1 MFNNQ
6 SGVNHE
12 RNRIKNLAT
21 CIEKGTNP
29 VEVAGYGRES
39 THKGYLTWLLN
50 TGHWKDDR
58 KAIDLLIDWPSTKC
72 PEDNDSYQ
80 KFAGQWKQ
88 NFPSEFWCGFEYPI
102 GNRRR
107 VDLIL
112 KSGNGNN
119 LGPPIELKTDGH
131 LGTGQLDTLSSFS
144 KFGLVFLLDSSSI
157 RCDSFHEP
165 SDKIECW
172 KWITIND
179 IRTAWESLYDS
190 MPQPGKD
197 WYGSLKNEA
206 LRLNC
211 AFKIE
216 NYDRDMYD
224 SKEFGWWKYGYRNL
238 DHLYFSKLNSVREVL
253 HDDKNNE
260 LTKWSLYDGGH
271 NAVLNLREC
280 KHSWKDIP
288 NLGKSRYYWEFN
300 DDKLALKVEYTG
312 DKSEDAFRGTKSWIS
327 GKKDS
332 LNQTEWSWP
341 DGVTPSRPRARA
353 GTWISVFHWKLTLDS
368 AESVADQVVKII
380 ELVENSKILDN

>member
-1 MFNNQ
+1 MNEEEF
-6 SGVNHE
+6 
-12 RNRIKNLAT
+12 KKLAI
-21 CIEKGTNP
+21 CIDKGTNP

-50 TGHWKDDR
+50 TGHWKDAR

-88 NFPSEFWCGFEYPI
+88 SFPSDFWCGFEYPI

-144 KFGLVFLLDSSSI
+144 KFGLVFLLGSSAV

-172 KWITIND
+172 KWITISD
-179 IRTAWESLYDS
+179 IRTAWEGLYDS

-197 WYGSLKNEA
+197 WYESLKNEA

-211 AFKIE
+211 AFEIE
-216 NYDRDMYD
+216 NFDRGMYD
-224 SKEFGWWKYGYRNL
+224 SKEFGWWKYGYHSEK
-238 DHLYFSKLNSVREVL
+238 HLYYSRLHSVEEFLNVNG
-253 HDDKNNE
+253 KFG
-260 LTKWSLYDGGH
+260 KWALYDGGY
-271 NAVLNLREC
+271 NTVLNLNYRRE
-280 KHSWKDIP
+280 KSEYSWIRVPGRED
-288 NLGKSRYYWEFN
+288 NYYWEFN
-300 DDKLALKVEYTG
+300 DNKFVLKVQYAKEYG
-312 DKSEDAFRGTKSWIS
+312 DDGIKTWIKEKKLLIKESDIDWPGGVIPNSPQSRG
-327 GKKDS
+327 GK
-332 LNQTEWSWP
+332 WY
-341 DGVTPSRPRARA
+341 
-353 GTWISVFHWKLTLDS
+353 ISVFQWILPFDS
-368 AESVADQVVKII
+368 AQSVADHAVKII
-380 ELVENSKILDN
+380 ELVDNSKILDN